1 MIQLSKLGVVYVVI
15 NTSYYD
21 CEIIGIYS
29 ELELAL
35 EAAKNLKSSEVRLYK
50 LDSSQTWEDLR

>member
-15 NTSYYD
+15 DTSYYD
-21 CEIIGIYS
+21 DEIIGIYS

-35 EAAKNLKSSEVRLYK
+35 EATSKLRFSEIRLYK
-50 LDSSQTWEDLR
+50 LDSSQTWEDIR

>member
-15 NTSYYD
+15 DTSYYD
-21 CEIIGIYS
+21 DEIIGIYS

-35 EAAKNLKSSEVRLYK
+35 EATSKLRFSEIRQYK
-50 LDSSQTWEDLR
+50 LDSSQAWEDLR